1 MNTLPHLIASLP
13 DCYQDGSFQVLMRN
27 ADSVAVFW
35 DLPDGNPSFAAAAR
49 LCLHSVPVLDSGE
62 ILEQAREVLILQHEA
77 GHALVP
83 LAGGNKRYRFIL
95 GWDDGSEFCR
105 IATDEVEMPG
115 AGTVAGR
122 RGMGKAVEGKGFRPL
137 ALAN

>member
-13 DCYQDGSFQVLMRN
+13 DCHQDGSFQVLMRN

-35 DLPDGNPSFAAAAR
+35 DLPDAGPSVAADAR
-49 LCLHSVPVLDSGE
+49 LCLHAVPLSDSGG
-62 ILEQAREVLILQHEA
+62 ILGEAREALILRREA
-77 GHALVP
+77 GHALLS

-95 GWDDGSEFCR
+95 GWDDGSEFRC

-115 AGTVAGR
+115 AGAAAGR
-122 RGMGKAVEGKGFRPL
+122 RGMGKAVEGKGFRSL
-137 ALAN
+137 ALAT